1 MYEEQPLYDFCSW
14 NNAEPLLNIQKSMN
28 NFTYKWRFHT
38 MDSNQRPKKK
48 KKSLGYFDEYSV
60 YIRTNFCLSV
70 VRYERL
76 QQIHMKPKSAG
87 SLAYN

>member
-1 MYEEQPLYDFCSW
+1 MTFSHHGL
-14 NNAEPLLNIQKSMN
+14 KS
-28 NFTYKWRFHT
+28 TT
-38 MDSNQRPKKK
+38 KKK

-60 YIRTNFCLSV
+60 YIWTNFCLSV